1 MRKGLLMKKKK
12 QTQVS
17 NFYFQGLKINIR
29 LIANQNWG
37 KLKAMGQSQRPSDV
51 KLPWCDFKLIG

>member
-51 KLPWCDFKLIG
+51 KLP